1 MKTLTIIILFF
12 ISPLLYG
19 QGKFVTKIYYGKTV
33 QDGWGYLRTWHY
45 VLQVF
50 NDSSVKLDMYIQ
62 FDKYMSVQ
70 FSKNT
75 FTGTASLHND
85 TLKISWLTNSF
96 MTVANYQ
103 PILKKEEPVIIKG
116 NALLPPNVFVLKSH
130 TALAVGDLLPTMKEI
145 SFEELILFEDQFD
158 EWVKINHNKFGKGI
172 R

>member
-1 MKTLTIIILFF
+1 MKTLTIFILLF
-12 ISPLLYG
+12 ISLPLYG
-19 QGKFVTKIYYGKTV
+19 QCKFVTKIYYAQTV
-33 QDGWGYLRTWHY
+33 EDRWYYVRTWHY

-50 NDSSVKLDMYIQ
+50 NDSSVSLDMYNRSN
-62 FDKYMSVQ
+62 KYMSVQ

-116 NALLPPNVFVLKSH
+116 
-130 TALAVGDLLPTMKEI
+130 T
-145 SFEELILFEDQFD
+145 
-158 EWVKINHNKFGKGI
+158 
-172 R
+172 